1 MSHTAEWKVRLYLFE
16 EERMTKARVVLDT
29 GTTSLT
35 GHGTAHCSPG
45 DTDVPEIGDELAA
58 GRALHDLARQLVD
71 TAERDIGAVDAST
84 GGRESASAIAWP
96 M

>member
-1 MSHTAEWKVRLYLFE
+1 MSHTAEWKVHLYLFE
-16 EERMTKARVVLDT
+16 EEGTTKARVALDT

-35 GHGTAHCSPG
+35 GHGTAHCNPG

-58 GRALHDLARQLVD
+58 GRALHDLAQQLVD
-71 TAERDIGAVDAST
+71 TAERDIGAVGMPGAK
-84 GGRESASAIAWP
+84 RESPPAGGWP

>member
-1 MSHTAEWKVRLYLFE
+1 MSHTTEWKIRLYLFE
-16 EERMTKARVVLDT
+16 EEGTTKARVVLDT

-35 GHGTAHCSPG
+35 GHGTAHCNPG

-58 GRALHDLARQLVD
+58 GRALHDLAGQLVE
-71 TAERDIGAVDAST
+71 TAERDIGDT
-84 GGRESASAIAWP
+84 GAPAAEAESRPSVGWP